1 MKSDHRH
8 ELKTN
13 ELADWLA
20 HFPEWANQNRTNIIA
35 VAVVLVAAVV
45 VYFWI
50 FYRRDVALVRNQV
63 RLTNLVT
70 QIPPQ
75 MSNVAR
81 AAMQNTDQSYA
92 LLPITQD
99 LQDFA
104 QSVSQKD
111 MAALALIER
120 AEVLRAELHYR
131 LADVGREDLSKQTGQ
146 AQASYQQA
154 LERTPSPALAAT
166 AHFGLGLCEEDL
178 GDFDKAAET
187 YREVAGKPEY
197 AGTAAQAAAAYRLQV
212 MDGYKSVV
220 VFKPAPPPQASQPQ
234 VTQPQVIGPQVMG
247 PQNQPQQPVVTIKP
261 TDANAPVVV
270 TAPNDVTIE
279 PAAPAPATD
288 TNEAPAPAT
297 DTNEAPAPV
306 EAAPVPEA
314 NAPADG

>member
-20 HFPEWANQNRTNIIA
+20 HFPEWANENRTNIIA
-35 VAVVLVAAVV
+35 VAVVLVAAVAA
-45 VYFWI
+45 YFWI
-50 FYRRDVALVRNQV
+50 FYRRDAALVRNQV

-75 MSNVAR
+75 MSSVAQ

-104 QSVSQKD
+104 QSISQKD

-131 LADVGREDLSKQTGQ
+131 LADVGREDLSKQVGQ

-178 GDFDKAAET
+178 GNFDKAAEL
-187 YREVAGKPEY
+187 YREVVGKTEY
-197 AGTAAQAAAAYRLQV
+197 AGTAAQAAAAYRLQI
-212 MDGYKSVV
+212 MDGYKSAV
-220 VFKPAPPPQASQPQ
+220 VFKPAPPPPPQASQPQ
-234 VTQPQVIGPQVMG
+234 MTPLQATQPQVIGP
-247 PQNQPQQPVVTIKP
+247 
-261 TDANAPVVV
+261 
-270 TAPNDVTIE
+270 
-279 PAAPAPATD
+279 
-288 TNEAPAPAT
+288 
-297 DTNEAPAPV
+297 
-306 EAAPVPEA
+306 
-314 NAPADG
+314 